1 MVLTDTYGDIPFT
14 GALDV
19 ENNPHAAFDDSK
31 TVVCPGI
38 LEMLDAAIAKL
49 DDAKAAEKAS
59 PLGTADCFLGGSMDS
74 WAGFA
79 KSLKLKMYLKDF
91 DAHKSDIQA
100 LLSAGGLLEQDCA
113 WVNWEDGANKG
124 NPLYE
129 FNIRQL
135 NTTEN
140 IRACHT
146 FLEYLLDKKD
156 PRIIKLYE
164 VTANA
169 KKLSAILLMR
179 NWLLT
184 WMNATRAFLAEISQL
199 LMKLQRVVLQSLSL
213 LV

>member
-1 MVLTDTYGDIPFT
+1 
-14 GALDV
+14 
-19 ENNPHAAFDDSK
+19 
-31 TVVCPGI
+31 
-38 LEMLDAAIAKL
+38 
-49 DDAKAAEKAS
+49 
-59 PLGTADCFLGGSMDS
+59 
-74 WAGFA
+74 
-79 KSLKLKMYLKDF
+79 MYLKDF

-164 VTANA
+164 V
-169 KKLSAILLMR
+169 
-179 NWLLT
+179 
-184 WMNATRAFLAEISQL
+184 
-199 LMKLQRVVLQSLSL
+199 
-213 LV
+213 

>member
-1 MVLTDTYGDIPFT
+1 
-14 GALDV
+14 
-19 ENNPHAAFDDSK
+19 
-31 TVVCPGI
+31 
-38 LEMLDAAIAKL
+38 
-49 DDAKAAEKAS
+49 
-59 PLGTADCFLGGSMDS
+59 MDS

-100 LLSAGGLLEQDCA
+100 LLSSGGLLEQDCA
-113 WVNWEDGANKG
+113 WVNWEDGTNKG

-179 NWLLT
+179 N
-184 WMNATRAFLAEISQL
+184 
-199 LMKLQRVVLQSLSL
+199 
-213 LV
+213 